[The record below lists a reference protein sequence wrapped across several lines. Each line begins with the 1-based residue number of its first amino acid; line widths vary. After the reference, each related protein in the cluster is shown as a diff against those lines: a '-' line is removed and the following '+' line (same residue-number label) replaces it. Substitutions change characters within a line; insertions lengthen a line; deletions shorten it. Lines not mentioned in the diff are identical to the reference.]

1 MTFDLSE
8 WMIMSLVAAGLI
20 FPFLLLYWL
29 VYNADQDVPKDLQKD
44 DARS

>member
-20 FPFLLLYWL
+20 FPFLFLYWL
-29 VYNADQDVPKDLQKD
+29 VYNAGTDIPKDVRED
-44 DARS
+44 DKS